1 MELFLVAHVAG
12 RAVAIPAEQ
21 VNSVVDLGEVVP
33 VPGAERAVRG
43 LAALRS
49 RVVTVIDTGLA
60 LGLDPTPAE
69 ARRAVI
75 TRVDGHHYAVLV
87 DALEDVAAFARLS
100 LGGLRLGAG
109 WASVGSGL
117 IERDGEPVLVID
129 LPRLLPG
136 QISGLQAPAPQ
147 TQGLALAA

>member
-1 MELFLVAHVAG
+1 MELFLIAHVAG

-21 VNSVVDLGEVVP
+21 VDSVVDLGTVVP

-49 RVVTVIDTGLA
+49 RVVTVVDTGLA
-60 LGLDPTPAE
+60 LGLAPTPDM

-87 DALEDVAAFARLS
+87 DALEDVAPFARQS
-100 LGGLRLGAG
+100 LAGLTLRHG
-109 WASVGSGL
+109 WAAAGTGL
-117 IERDGEPVLVID
+117 VERDGEPLLVID
-129 LPRLLPG
+129 LARLLPG
-136 QISGLQAPAPQ
+136 V
-147 TQGLALAA
+147 AAVAA

>member
-1 MELFLVAHVAG
+1 MAELFLLAHVAG

-21 VNSVVDLGEVVP
+21 VDSVVDLGDTVA

-49 RVVTVIDTGLA
+49 RVVTVVDTGLA
-60 LGLDPTPAE
+60 LGLAPTPDN

-87 DALEDVAAFARLS
+87 DALEDVAPFQRLP
-100 LGGLRLGAG
+100 LGGLTLGGG
-109 WASVGSGL
+109 WATAGTGL
-117 IERDGEPVLVID
+117 IERDGEPVLAID
-129 LPRLLPG
+129 LARLLPG
-136 QISGLQAPAPQ
+136 AQ
-147 TQGLALAA
+147 ALAA

>member
-12 RAVAIPAEQ
+12 RAVAIPAGQ
-21 VNSVVDLGEVVP
+21 VDSVVDLGEVVP

-60 LGLDPTPAE
+60 LGLDPTSAQ

-87 DALEDVAAFARLS
+87 DALEDVAPFVRLP

-109 WASVGSGL
+109 WANAGSGL

-129 LPRLLPG
+129 LPRLLPT
-136 QISGLQAPAPQ
+136 QIPGI
-147 TQGLALAA
+147 ALAA